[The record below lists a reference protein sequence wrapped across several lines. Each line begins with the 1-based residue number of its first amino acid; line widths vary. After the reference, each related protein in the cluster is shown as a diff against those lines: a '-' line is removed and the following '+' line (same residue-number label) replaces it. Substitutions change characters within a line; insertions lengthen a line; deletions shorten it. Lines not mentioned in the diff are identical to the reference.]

1 MAEKLL
7 KTEDKKLQQVV
18 LYEIVKLLKAENT
31 QENDT
36 EGHRSFES
44 LLKGKISFF
53 MLIFFIYKSSGSTTM

>member
-1 MAEKLL
+1 MAEKLF

-31 QENDT
+31 QDT

-44 LLKGKISFF
+44 LLNGKFFLLF
-53 MLIFFIYKSSGSTTM
+53 MLIIFLSTSSAATTI